1 MEVIA
6 KARYIR
12 MSPRKVRLVAD
23 LVRGKDVSA
32 AVAQLKFLRKDAARP
47 VWKCIDSAVANAVH
61 NHQLDKSTLYIKAIT
76 VDGGPTLKR
85 FRPRAHGRAA
95 SILKRTSHIIVT
107 VAPRE
112 EVVPASATAALVA
125 APAGAAKAAKAAKPA
140 AKKAA
145 KKTKSVT
152 KKPAAKAAKRAKAA
166 AKPAAKASKAKKA

>member
-6 KARYIR
+6 KARFIR

-32 AVAQLKFLRKDAARP
+32 AIAQLKFMRKDAARP
-47 VWKCIDSAVANAVH
+47 IWKCIDSAVANAGH
-61 NHQLDKSTLYIKAIT
+61 NHQMDKSNLYIKAIT

-85 FRPRAHGRAA
+85 FRPRAHGTAA

-112 EVVPASATAALVA
+112 EVVPASAAAALVA
-125 APAGAAKAAKAAKPA
+125 APAGAEKAATKAPAKKAAA

-145 KKTKSVT
+145 T
-152 KKPAAKAAKRAKAA
+152 KKPAAKAVKAKAA

>member
-6 KARYIR
+6 KARFIR
-12 MSPRKVRLVAD
+12 MSPRKVRLVAG

-47 VWKCIDSAVANAVH
+47 IWKCIDSAVANAVH
-61 NHQLDKSTLYIKAIT
+61 NHQLDASSLYIKAIT

-95 SILKRTSHIIVT
+95 SILKRTSHIVVT

-112 EVVPASATAALVA
+112 DVVPASAEAALVA
-125 APAGAAKAAKAAKPA
+125 APAAAKAAKPA
-140 AKKAA
+140 AKA
-145 KKTKSVT
+145 KVAT
-152 KKPAAKAAKRAKAA
+152 KKPAAKAAKAKTA

>member
-12 MSPRKVRLVAD
+12 MSPRKVRLVAG

-61 NHQLDKSTLYIKAIT
+61 NHQMDASKLYIKAIT

-85 FRPRAHGRAA
+85 FRPRAHGTAA
-95 SILKRTSHIIVT
+95 AILKRTSHIIVT
-107 VAPRE
+107 VASRE
-112 EVVPASATAALVA
+112 DVIPASAAAALVV
-125 APAGAAKAAKAAKPA
+125 APVKAE
-140 AKKAA
+140 
-145 KKTKSVT
+145 KSVSKKKVT
-152 KKPAAKAAKRAKAA
+152 AKKPAAKATKAKTA
-166 AKPAAKASKAKKA
+166 AKPAKKASAAKKA

>member
-6 KARYIR
+6 KARFIR
-12 MSPRKVRLVAD
+12 MSPRKVRLVAG

-61 NHQLDKSTLYIKAIT
+61 NHQMDASSLYIKAIT

-95 SILKRTSHIIVT
+95 SILKRTSHIVVT

-112 EVVPASATAALVA
+112 DMVPASAEAALVA
-125 APAGAAKAAKAAKPA
+125 APAAAKAATPATKA
-140 AKKAA
+140 
-145 KKTKSVT
+145 KTAT
-152 KKPAAKAAKRAKAA
+152 KKPAAKAAKAVKAA

>member
-6 KARYIR
+6 KARFIR

-32 AVAQLKFLRKDAARP
+32 AIAQLKFLRKDAARP
-47 VWKCIDSAVANAVH
+47 IWKCIDSAVANAGH
-61 NHQLDKSTLYIKAIT
+61 NHQMDKSNLYIKAIT

-85 FRPRAHGRAA
+85 FRPRAHGTAA
-95 SILKRTSHIIVT
+95 SILKRTSHIVVT

-112 EVVPASATAALVA
+112 EVVPAAAAAALVA
-125 APAGAAKAAKAAKPA
+125 APAGVKAAAAKPATKPA

-145 KKTKSVT
+145 AKTAT
-152 KKPAAKAAKRAKAA
+152 KKPAAKAVKAKAA

>member
-6 KARYIR
+6 KARFIR

-32 AVAQLKFLRKDAARP
+32 AIAQLKFLRKDAARP
-47 VWKCIDSAVANAVH
+47 IWKCIDSAVANAGH
-61 NHQLDKSTLYIKAIT
+61 NHKMDKSNLYNKAIT

-85 FRPRAHGRAA
+85 FRPRAHGTAA
-95 SILKRTSHIIVT
+95 SILKRTSHIVVT

-112 EVVPASATAALVA
+112 EVVPASAAAALVA
-125 APAGAAKAAKAAKPA
+125 APAGAKKAVAAKVAKPA
-140 AKKAA
+140 AA
-145 KKTKSVT
+145 KKVAT
-152 KKPAAKAAKRAKAA
+152 KKPAAKATKAKAA